1 MAQNGPTGSML
12 GHSPV
17 LGGAESGEA
26 RSRVVAGAGLQECL
40 HDTID
45 EAPDCLGA
53 VAAGGPKTTSLDLLG
68 GVGLRTVI
76 W

>member
-1 MAQNGPTGSML
+1 MAQYGPSGSML
-12 GHSPV
+12 SHSPV
-17 LGGAESGEA
+17 LGGGESEKAGT
-26 RSRVVAGAGLQECL
+26 RVVAGAGLEECL
-40 HDTID
+40 RDTID